1 MTRSLPFRSLLAPLA
16 TLVALALLAPATAL
30 AEATV
35 RSVNPDAYSCPYPG
49 YIDFE
54 RYADETDLS
63 AESFPGIEFTTTGG
77 FTWRV
82 GDWDTGNYNGKYP
95 SNGSYSSQGTH
106 WAWLGTQQG
115 AGRIDL
121 TLGHAQVFSL
131 LTSANSLTY
140 LEAYGDGGQLLET
153 AGPAPGNLDTATMNE
168 LRIARPSADI
178 AYVIVHDTG
187 NFFAVDG
194 LCSDARGVSAV
205 DTDGDGLPDDWE
217 LHGADID
224 ANGSIDLDLAAMGA
238 DPNHKDLFVE
248 VDWLTKDDLK
258 IGEIN
263 LKGGFNAR
271 PSAAAAKRVTDAF
284 NHFPVPNHD
293 GSPGI
298 HLHLDAGPDSIM
310 NPVKNN
316 EKWGALSRAN
326 EIRNGLRY
334 PDWPGNDWRQ
344 LDTFRNANV
353 ETARR
358 GIFHYV
364 LYVDEIGCNA
374 DATSCVTG
382 YSRGIPGHDLVL
394 AKDDPDDPAGQ
405 IRGVKGDVQEA
416 VTLAHELGHN
426 LGLGHGGRERDDD
439 PLSQHANRKANYLSI
454 MNYFYS
460 NTGLQKTDGSGSGIQ
475 YSSQE
480 LDTLDPGNL
489 DESGGLAPNPTDHL
503 RAYYYCPNGTRSPP
517 ADSWS
522 SIDWDC
528 AAPTA
533 SGFSSNSNLQSHGC
547 ITANG
552 TCETPDL
559 SQVLGSE
566 DYHSLHFWGV
576 GRGWDARNQAII
588 SFNQPG
594 TTEPTIAEALND
606 GLWWPSKSLIAP
618 NEVAVTVY
626 PRTGHVAIPL
636 TLGNPG
642 AAPFTIQP
650 QLDAPRPWLALPNT
664 AAVAIAPGATPGVSL
679 DVNTDA
685 LARKTTADALLNY
698 LDTDG
703 TALGDSHVTLTV
715 ADVGDPTRAA
725 CATARTARA
734 TPTLPTTQGP
744 ALDAFLASCARPP
757 VISRAR
763 MTHRRFSLAQRR
775 TALSA
780 RKHDKAG
787 KRKGGKR
794 KGGTA
799 FVFSLSERART
810 KIAIQ
815 QRRPAKRCKSGKGG
829 TKRRHH
835 ARTSRRCMR
844 TVTVVTLTRKHTRA
858 GRNRVTF
865 SGRYR
870 RHALASGQ
878 YRARLRA
885 IDATGNRSKPIVL
898 RFRVV

>member
-1 MTRSLPFRSLLAPLA
+1 MPGLSSLRASLA
-16 TLVALALLAPATAL
+16 ALALPLALLLALALASTAG

-35 RSVNPDAYSCPYPG
+35 RAVDPDTYTCPYPG
-49 YIDFE
+49 YVDFE
-54 RYADETDLS
+54 RFADKTDLS
-63 AESFPGIEFTTTGG
+63 AEAFPGIEFTTTGG

-82 GDWDTGNYNGKYP
+82 GDWDTGQYNGKYP
-95 SNGSYSSQGTH
+95 GNGRYTSQGTH
-106 WAWLGTQQG
+106 WAWLGTEQG

-131 LTSANSLTY
+131 LTSANTPMY
-140 LEAYGDGGQLLET
+140 LEAYDDGGNLLET
-153 AGPAPGNLDTATMNE
+153 AGPAPGNLDTAEMSE

-194 LCSDARGVSAV
+194 ICSDARGVSAV

-217 LHGADID
+217 TNGADID
-224 ANGSIDLDLAAMGA
+224 ANGSVDLDLAAMGA
-238 DPNHKDLFVE
+238 SPTHKDLFVE
-248 VDWLTKDDLK
+248 VDWLTKDDRKL
-258 IGEIN
+258 GPIN
-263 LKGGFNAR
+263 LGGGFDAR
-271 PSAAAAKRVTDAF
+271 PSTAAAKNVTAAF
-284 NHFPVPNHD
+284 NAFPVPNPD
-293 GSPGI
+293 GSQGI
-298 HLHLDAGPDSIM
+298 HLHLDAGADSIM
-310 NPVKNN
+310 NPVGNV
-316 EKWGALSRAN
+316 KWGALTRAN
-326 EIRNGLRY
+326 AIRNGLRY
-334 PDWPGNDWRQ
+334 PDWPGKDWRQ

-364 LYVDEIGCNA
+364 LYVDEIGC
-374 DATSCVTG
+374 DGDKCTTG

-394 AKDDPDDPAGQ
+394 AKDDPDDFFHN
-405 IRGVKGDVQEA
+405 IRGVATDRQEG

-439 PLSQHANRKANYLSI
+439 PRSQFANFKANYLSI

-460 NTGLQKTDGSGSGIQ
+460 NTGLIRTDGSDGHIQ

-480 LDTLDPGNL
+480 LDPLDPQDL
-489 DESGGLAPNPTDHL
+489 DETGGLDPNPTDHL
-503 RAYYYCPNGTRSPP
+503 RVLFFCPSGKVSPP

-528 AAPTA
+528 GGGQPAN
-533 SGFSSNSNLQSHGC
+533 GSSNDNLQSSGC
-547 ITANG
+547 ITLNG
-552 TCETPDL
+552 SCETPDL
-559 SQVLGSE
+559 SQVLSSD

-576 GRGWDARNQAII
+576 GRGWDARNQALVG
-588 SFNQPG
+588 FDQPG
-594 TTEPTIAEALND
+594 TAEPPIAQAIAD
-606 GLWWPSKSLIAP
+606 GVWWPSKSLVAP

-636 TLGNPG
+636 TLSNPG

-650 QLDAPRPWLALPNT
+650 QLDSPRPWLALPNA

-685 LARKTTADALLNY
+685 LSRNTTADALLDY

-703 TALGDSHVTLTV
+703 TALGDSHLTLTV
-715 ADVGDPTRAA
+715 ADVGDPTKAS
-725 CATARTARA
+725 CATARGARA
-734 TPTLPTTQGP
+734 TPGLPP
-744 ALDAFLASCARPP
+744 AQAPAIDAFLASCARAP
-757 VISRAR
+757 VISGAS
-763 MTHRRFSLAQRR
+763 MTHRRFALANGR

-780 RKHDKAG
+780 RRRHKAH
-787 KRKGGKR
+787 KR

-799 FVFSLSERART
+799 FAFSLSERART

-815 QRRPAKRCKSGKGG
+815 QRRPARSCRAARR
-829 TKRRHH
+829 RRH
-835 ARTSRRCMR
+835 ARSARRCTR
-844 TVTVVTLTRKHTRA
+844 TVTLVTLTRTHTRA
-858 GRNRVTF
+858 GGNRVKF

-870 RHALASGQ
+870 RHALAPGR
-878 YRARLRA
+878 YRARLSA
-885 IDATGNRSKPIVL
+885 TDATGNRSKPVVL
-898 RFRVV
+898 RFRVVRR